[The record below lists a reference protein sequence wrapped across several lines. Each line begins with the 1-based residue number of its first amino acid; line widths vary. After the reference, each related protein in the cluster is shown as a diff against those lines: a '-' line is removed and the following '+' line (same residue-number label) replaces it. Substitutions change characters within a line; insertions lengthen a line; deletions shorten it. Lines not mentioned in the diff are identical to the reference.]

1 MSQTFG
7 AWRATYTPGSWV
19 VLAGPSSLV
28 IMQPA
33 APRHSGLVSSIWRQV
48 AEADDPQSLVE
59 TLSIIG
65 LAKMPSLGL
74 FFWVDGEM
82 YSMARGQVVVKDAST
97 GEVVNHGDGLLT
109 WSEKKLDPSTVVV
122 EMEEAEQRLSMPLL
136 LGVAQAS
143 KIIIDATGKVEP
155 FVVREG
161 GEVHR
166 PRVLASSDD
175 ALKPWTP
182 EPEEQGVNDSEATE
196 EARELTGQEWQPDD
210 EDAPGFVEVPA
221 PGEVPDSVA
230 APEPV
235 AESALTGVPIPAE
248 PVVPDEDVVSGGDE
262 VAPDVEEP
270 VSPVPARAAEPES
283 VETAVAREDIAPV
296 RAQDDG
302 LGGPVGAHPE
312 PEGVVSA
319 LAPGAVPQQ
328 PQQTEQSERP
338 VPPEQSQ
345 SDPRY
350 DGDWRV
356 ASTSTIRG
364 VSSPSDSA
372 AATLVSTTGEATHLK
387 GAVLVGRAPR
397 AENGEEIM
405 RVPSPGQDIS
415 RTHVKFALGQWGI
428 EVTDMHSTN
437 GTVVRRIGQDPLRL
451 ESGETIDLAI
461 GDAVDLGDGVVITI
475 EAYQG

>member
-1 MSQTFG
+1 M
-7 AWRATYTPGSWV
+7 
-19 VLAGPSSLV
+19 
-28 IMQPA
+28 
-33 APRHSGLVSSIWRQV
+33 
-48 AEADDPQSLVE
+48 
-59 TLSIIG
+59 
-65 LAKMPSLGL
+65 
-74 FFWVDGEM
+74 
-82 YSMARGQVVVKDAST
+82 
-97 GEVVNHGDGLLT
+97 
-109 WSEKKLDPSTVVV
+109 
-122 EMEEAEQRLSMPLL
+122 
-136 LGVAQAS
+136 GVQ
-143 KIIIDATGKVEP
+143 
-155 FVVREG
+155 
-161 GEVHR
+161 
-166 PRVLASSDD
+166 
-175 ALKPWTP
+175 
-182 EPEEQGVNDSEATE
+182 
-196 EARELTGQEWQPDD
+196 
-210 EDAPGFVEVPA
+210 
-221 PGEVPDSVA
+221 
-230 APEPV
+230 
-235 AESALTGVPIPAE
+235 
-248 PVVPDEDVVSGGDE
+248 
-262 VAPDVEEP
+262 
-270 VSPVPARAAEPES
+270 
-283 VETAVAREDIAPV
+283 
-296 RAQDDG
+296 
-302 LGGPVGAHPE
+302 PE

-328 PQQTEQSERP
+328 PQQTEQSEQP